1 MLVYFLDNLLAPN
14 NRDSVSLTINT
25 DVQLAFTMKRG
36 IIATI

>member
-25 DVQLAFTMKRG
+25 DV
-36 IIATI
+36 